1 MSNFGVTVSGFI
13 VKKYLNSSPLSTVCD
28 GAHVYGGSEGR
39 EQGAEREHR
48 RRVSEVRR
56 EGQRA
61 GDQSV
66 SLSLLQRHR
75 HGERHTDTW
84 SYSGSISYLLH
95 CYSATEHHAV
105 CRPLQESVN
114 TGPFMMRTPCR
125 RCGGR
130 GSIIIT
136 HCALCR
142 GTGQTK
148 KRQTVTV
155 PVPAGRFQPG
165 MSDKST
171 ASKLTTHTEDCM

>member
-1 MSNFGVTVSGFI
+1 M
-13 VKKYLNSSPLSTVCD
+13 
-28 GAHVYGGSEGR
+28 
-39 EQGAEREHR
+39 
-48 RRVSEVRR
+48 
-56 EGQRA
+56 
-61 GDQSV
+61 V
-66 SLSLLQRHR
+66 SLSR
-75 HGERHTDTW
+75 
-84 SYSGSISYLLH
+84 SISNLLLFPQFVMELTFTEAAKGASKELSVNIDDVCPRCDGKANEPGTKVSH
-95 CYSATEHHAV
+95 CHYCNGTGMVSVTPTHGATQAPSVVSLRRYSATEHHAV